1 MVIRLPDPVV
11 LHLACKL
18 EQQLFY
24 IEMQGTTPITKHIF
38 ILSGMQKT
46 P

>member
-1 MVIRLPDPVV
+1 MVIRLSDPMV

-18 EQQLFY
+18 EQLYF
-24 IEMQGTTPITKHIF
+24 IEMHGITPITKHIF
-38 ILSGMQKT
+38 ILNGMQRT